1 MGLFFSEAKK
11 KSVCIL
17 PTPTYKIKGR
27 FEQKIMI
34 KVIIALV
41 VLNIYPSGYSLFFYA
56 WCSSYPSVHNRSS
69 QSLLA

>member
-1 MGLFFSEAKK
+1 MYSPYPNVRIFSKD
-11 KSVCIL
+11 
-17 PTPTYKIKGR
+17 KIKGR